1 MAPQNIGL
9 GAKRDSLE
17 ISSERCRRTA
27 AALEREEF
35 VMKAYVIAAET
46 VNDAATFDLY
56 RKEVPATLVPFGGQF
71 VVRGGNLTVLE
82 GEWPH
87 PRLVI
92 IEFPSRA
99 AAEDWYKSAEYR
111 KIISLRLESSTGN
124 LIIVDGFA
132 AQ

>member
-1 MAPQNIGL
+1 
-9 GAKRDSLE
+9 
-17 ISSERCRRTA
+17 
-27 AALEREEF
+27 
-35 VMKAYVIAAET
+35 MKAYVIAAET
-46 VNDAATFDLY
+46 ITDPTMFDLY

-71 VVRGGNLTVLE
+71 VVRGASFAVLE

-99 AAEDWYKSAEYR
+99 AAEDWYKSAQYQ
-111 KIISLRLESSTGN
+111 KIISLRHNSSTGN
-124 LIIVDGFA
+124 LIIADGFA